1 MAGAFNSHR
10 HKRRPMI
17 NITSLID
24 VVFILLLFLM
34 VSTTFKQQLGIDIAI
49 PQATTGGEQ
58 SLESRE
64 IAVTASGDL
73 YFGAELVN
81 ESQLRERVKAM
92 LEQDPEAS
100 LILRADEGADF
111 GPVLA
116 AIDVTREVGGTKLI
130 IPTRPK
136 AEATRKDAASSA
148 PTNSGKP

>member
-1 MAGAFNSHR
+1 MTGAFNSHR
-10 HKRRPMI
+10 HKRRPVI

-49 PQATTGGEQ
+49 PRATTGGEQ
-58 SLESRE
+58 ALESRE

-73 YFGAELVN
+73 YFGAELVD
-81 ESQLRERVKAM
+81 ESQLRARVKTM
-92 LEQDPEAS
+92 LEQNPGAS
-100 LILRADEGADF
+100 LVLRADEAADF

-116 AIDVTREVGGTKLI
+116 AIDVTREVGATKLI

-136 AEATRKDAASSA
+136 AGQPRNDASSRE
-148 PTNSGKP
+148 PMNQVKP